1 MSEAPSPSVDRIA
14 GQLRYLLDERPE
26 LRTAPAERLRD
37 RLNLEDRY
45 ARARAQHPAAT
56 DDNVRRWAGKLDDR
70 IPLDTVRDALRTV
83 TGEAV
88 GPGRVRATVH
98 DDTPRWLFLAALA
111 LWTAGLV
118 GWIVNL
124 AVDGPGRPTWT
135 GGALLVAMGAAIG
148 GAVASHREGGAA

>member
-1 MSEAPSPSVDRIA
+1 MSEPAPPSVDRIA

-26 LRTAPAERLRD
+26 LRTASAERLRD

-45 ARARAQHPAAT
+45 ARARAGHPTAT
-56 DDNVRRWAGKLDDR
+56 DESVRRRAGELEDR
-70 IPLDTVRDALRTV
+70 IPLDVVRDALHTV

-88 GPGRVRATVH
+88 RSGRVRTAVR

-111 LWTAGLV
+111 LWTAGLI

-148 GAVASHREGGAA
+148 GAFASHREGRAA